1 MTTVPDPGA
10 TELPFGPATTGDVD
24 SLVAIDSDSPRP
36 WSRAAF
42 EEELRRG
49 GTVFVLRR
57 GGAAVAFAAVRKLGP
72 ELDIVNL
79 AVHPEQ
85 RRLGFGRILLR
96 ALLDQ
101 AASSGVETVFLEVRE
116 SNLGAAHL
124 YGHFGFQ
131 VTQRRPD
138 FYRDPVEAAIL
149 LRLQIGAQNT
159 VERPKKRVLGSRR

>member
-1 MTTVPDPGA
+1 MTTFSDPAAAGV
-10 TELPFGPATTGDVD
+10 TFGPATTADLD
-24 SLVAIDSDSPRP
+24 SLVAIDAASPRP

-42 EEELRRG
+42 EQELRSEG
-49 GTVFVLRR
+49 PLFVLRR
-57 GGAAVAFAAVRKLGP
+57 SGQAVGFAVARRLGP
-72 ELDIVNL
+72 EMDVVNL
-79 AVHPEQ
+79 AVHPGQ
-85 RRLGFGRILLR
+85 RRVGLGRMLLR
-96 ALLDQ
+96 ALLDH

-159 VERPKKRVLGSRR
+159 VERPKKRVLGSRH